1 MADQADKSASET
13 NSQDSG
19 TIFDSDIGDDWGE
32 AFDSE
37 EEMFSEK
44 DEASSPFFLDENE
57 EKSDFSSPATEKG
70 TPKPKP
76 LAGGGQANAQAGQV
90 SFIPKPF
97 LRFLFYCKSSK
108 DKFLALSRIIQI
120 ATGVG
125 LAFVLLAIIYINTPT
140 PEAVSPNLSAAP
152 PATSHK
158 SAPPPATNSQNAVPL
173 QTEANKKIALTSKLL
188 NKPAVPQR
196 SYAIE
201 KISKKWHLPLFFI
214 AIIGNDKKSTILN
227 VDLTLLL
234 LLPKDELLPK
244 NKEVLTRDIIYQ
256 FFNNQ
261 PLSEIRRYSL
271 ARGEMN
277 RKLRTWIEKQL
288 PGLPLSTIIFNRYQI
303 L

>member
-1 MADQADKSASET
+1 MADQADKSASGT
-13 NSQDSG
+13 NSQESE
-19 TIFDSDIGDDWGE
+19 TIFNSDIGDDWGE

-37 EEMFSEK
+37 EEMFSAQ

-57 EKSDFSSPATEKG
+57 AKSEPSSPATEKE
-70 TPKPKP
+70 TAKP
-76 LAGGGQANAQAGQV
+76 LADGKQATAQDGQV
-90 SFIPKPF
+90 SFMPKPF
-97 LRFLFYCKSSK
+97 RRLLFYCKSSK
-108 DKFLALSRIIQI
+108 DNFLALSRIIQI
-120 ATGVG
+120 AIGVG
-125 LAFVLLAIIYINTPT
+125 LASVLLAVIYINISTPK
-140 PEAVSPNLSAAP
+140 AVNPNLGVP

-158 SAPPPATNSQNAVPL
+158 SALPPASNSQNTVPL
-173 QTEANKKIALTSKLL
+173 QTETNKKIAPTSKLL

-196 SYAIE
+196 SNAIE

-214 AIIGNDKKSTILN
+214 AITDNDKKSAILN

-234 LLPKDELLPK
+234 LLPKDELPPI